1 MGKKNIDTSDVVV
14 TYFRALM
21 IEAIWASNLNLD
33 EGKPIVDNFNHL
45 IGEDYKYI
53 RRLIEMGR

>member
-1 MGKKNIDTSDVVV
+1 MGKKNSDNSDVVV
-14 TYFRALM
+14 TYFRALI
-21 IEAIWASNLNLD
+21 IEAIWASNISLED
-33 EGKPIVDNFNHL
+33 GKPIIDNFNHL